1 MDKWQMQEKIEDKWL
16 TRGMIALLVVS
27 FLSGF
32 IFGDIAHY
40 MVPINAIIVFGFC
53 FMMYKSELA
62 NKLFYSY
69 EKPSRAK
76 RKKKIK

>member
-1 MDKWQMQEKIEDKWL
+1 MDKWEIQQKIKDKWF
-16 TRGMIALLVVS
+16 TRGMITLLVVS

-32 IFGDIAHY
+32 IFGEIAHY
-40 MVPINAIIVFGFC
+40 MVPINAVIVLGFC

-62 NKLFYSY
+62 NKLLYSY